1 MKYLIIFA
9 GALLLSL
16 NGKAQKKLENQIPI
30 DIEPFFNKLISLE
43 LNTWNY
49 KGEKERTYGLP
60 GEQLVK
66 NFGTDSKG
74 KMTESDLFSVDT
86 KIGLNFTAI
95 WVLAKT
101 VQKLSDENS
110 DLKGQIN
117 SLNDNIMH
125 LQGIQSDVMTM
136 MQEFD
141 KIKTMESRI
150 IELSTQ
156 VVDLQQEIKTLKE
169 QGGK

>member
-1 MKYLIIFA
+1 MKYLIIITS
-9 GALLLSL
+9 ALLLTL
-16 NGKAQKKLENQIPI
+16 NGKAQKKLENQVPI

-66 NFGTDSKG
+66 SFGTDSKG

-101 VQKLSDENS
+101 VQKLLDENS
-110 DLKGQIN
+110 DLKSQIN
-117 SLNDNIMH
+117 SLNDNILH
-125 LQGIQSDVMTM
+125 IQGVHSDVMTM
-136 MQEFD
+136 MQEYD
-141 KIKTMESRI
+141 KIKMMESKML
-150 IELSTQ
+150 ELSTQ
-156 VVDLQQEIKTLKE
+156 IIDLQQEIKTLKE
-169 QGGK
+169 HNRR